1 MDKLSENIQ
10 WAKTALSEWR
20 EVMTRGDE
28 TNKLIQKFCKQDV
41 GKAEVKIPL
50 KKCRT
55 FFKKLIFQNR
65 LLTLAED

>member
-20 EVMTRGDE
+20 EVMIRGDE

-41 GKAEVKIPL
+41 GKAEVNFPL
-50 KKCRT
+50 KSSYT
-55 FFKKLIFQNR
+55 FF
-65 LLTLAED
+65 

>member
-20 EVMTRGDE
+20 EVMIRGDE

-41 GKAEVKIPL
+41 GKAEVNFPL
-50 KKCRT
+50 KSSHT
-55 FFKKLIFQNR
+55 FFLKKTCFR
-65 LLTLAED
+65 K